1 MKTNLI
7 TMNITVY
14 RYLLK
19 EYFESKHKVLWEDM
33 LDLSQVTGRQIRCC
47 TNYYLAIQAP
57 LNFHVELTSPNNIR
71 GIAK

>member
-1 MKTNLI
+1 
-7 TMNITVY
+7 MNIMVY

-19 EYFESKHKVLWEDM
+19 EYFEFKHTVPWNDL

-57 LNFHVELTSPNNIR
+57 LNCDVELTSPNNIR
-71 GIAK
+71 SIAK